1 MTTRTL
7 WAAAAVAALALLP
20 ACSDSS
26 SDTTTTDTTATSTST
41 STTTTT
47 TTATTAAAAPVDA
60 AVLQESVDVF
70 FDPAASTDDRVAV
83 VEDGDEH
90 RTELDQFTGVLAG
103 YPLTGTV
110 GEVTVVDDD
119 TVTANTE
126 VAGPHGGAPM
136 PLQFS
141 RTDDG
146 RWVLDDDAACSI
158 LEMGRITCS

>member
-7 WAAAAVAALALLP
+7 WATAAVAALALLP
-20 ACSDSS
+20 ACSDSTS
-26 SDTTTTDTTATSTST
+26 DSDTTTADAASTTSTIT
-41 STTTTT
+41 ATTTT
-47 TTATTAAAAPVDA
+47 TTAAAAPVDA
-60 AVLQESVDVF
+60 ATLQESVDVF
-70 FDPAASTDDRVAV
+70 FDPAATPADRAAV
-83 VEDGDEH
+83 VEDGTEH
-90 RTELDQFTGVLAG
+90 LPELEQFTGVLAG

-119 TVTANTE
+119 TVTASTE

>member
-7 WAAAAVAALALLP
+7 WTAAAVAALALLP

-26 SDTTTTDTTATSTST
+26 SDTDTTDTTATTATST
-41 STTTTT
+41 ST

-60 AVLQESVDVF
+60 AVLQQSVDVC

-119 TVTANTE
+119 TVTADTE

-141 RTDDG
+141 LTDDG

>member
-1 MTTRTL
+1 VTTRTL
-7 WAAAAVAALALLP
+7 LAAAAVAAVALLP

-26 SDTTTTDTTATSTST
+26 SDTTTTDSTATSA
-41 STTTTT
+41 TTTATT
-47 TTATTAAAAPVDA
+47 TTATAAAPVDA
-60 AVLQESVDVF
+60 AVLQQPVDVF

-90 RTELDQFTGVLAG
+90 RAELDQFTGVLAG

-119 TVTANTE
+119 TVTATTE

-136 PLQFS
+136 PLHFS

-146 RWVLDDDAACSI
+146 RWVLDDDDACSI
-158 LEMGRITCS
+158 LEMGRITCA

>member
-1 MTTRTL
+1 MGRRRGGCPGT
-7 WAAAAVAALALLP
+7 AARLLRLVVGHR
-20 ACSDSS
+20 
-26 SDTTTTDTTATSTST
+26 TTDSTATSA

-47 TTATTAAAAPVDA
+47 TAAAAAAPVDA
-60 AVLQESVDVF
+60 AVLQQSVDVF

-83 VEDGDEH
+83 VEDGTEH
-90 RTELDQFTGVLAG
+90 RAELEQFTGVLAG

-119 TVTANTE
+119 TVTATTE

-146 RWVLDDDAACSI
+146 AWVLDDDAACSI
-158 LEMGRITCS
+158 LEMGRITCA